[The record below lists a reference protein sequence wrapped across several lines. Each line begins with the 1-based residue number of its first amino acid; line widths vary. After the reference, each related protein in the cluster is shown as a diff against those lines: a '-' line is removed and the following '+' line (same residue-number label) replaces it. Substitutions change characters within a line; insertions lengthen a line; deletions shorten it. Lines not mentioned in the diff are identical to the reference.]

1 MYGEAKARTAA
12 AEGKPTVRKP
22 ARDQGRG
29 VLARSHTWKTR
40 SQSI

>member
-12 AEGKPTVRKP
+12 AEGKPTVRNL
-22 ARDQGRG
+22 ARGQGRG
-29 VLARSHTWKTR
+29 VLARSHMWKTR